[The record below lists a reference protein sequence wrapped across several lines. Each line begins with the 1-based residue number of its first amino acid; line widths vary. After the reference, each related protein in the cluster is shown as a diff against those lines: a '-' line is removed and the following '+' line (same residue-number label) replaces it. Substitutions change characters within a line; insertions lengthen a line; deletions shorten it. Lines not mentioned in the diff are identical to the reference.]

1 MSFVM
6 ANRGLFTLISTAIQ
20 ASTDVRCLVLTTAG
34 TLTRAQIEDMNFV
47 SDLLAASGM
56 IEAANA
62 GYVRQDLAGVGVGED
77 DTNNRVQITATA
89 PVIPSVAAGSTWGR
103 VAYYVEGGGTDVSRP
118 LIGIDTPA
126 APLTPNGG
134 NVTLPQLVINITDI
148 ST

>member
-6 ANRGLFTLISTAIQ
+6 ANRGLFTLINTAIQ

-34 TLTRAQIEDMNFV
+34 ALTRAQIEDMNFV
-47 SDLLAASGM
+47 SDLLAASG
-56 IEAANA
+56 IVEATNV
-62 GYVRQDLAGVGVGED
+62 GYARQDLAGVGVGED
-77 DTNNRVQITATA
+77 DANNRVQITATA
-89 PVIPSVAAGSTWGR
+89 PVIANVAAGASWGR
-103 VAYYVEGGGTDVSRP
+103 VAYYVEGGADVSRP

-126 APLTPNGG
+126 AALTPNGG